1 MYADLSLSKSKT
13 NDSKEVNMVTVP
25 LSSIIKKDD
34 LTGLYTISA
43 NNTALLRWVRLG
55 KTIGD
60 NVEVLTGLEKN
71 EQFIVSSEGRLYNGI
86 PVFVKK

>member
-1 MYADLSLSKSKT
+1 
-13 NDSKEVNMVTVP
+13 

-60 NVEVLTGLEKN
+60 NVEVLSGLEKN
-71 EQFIVSSEGRLYNGI
+71 EQFIVSSEGKLYNGATVI
-86 PVFVKK
+86 VKK